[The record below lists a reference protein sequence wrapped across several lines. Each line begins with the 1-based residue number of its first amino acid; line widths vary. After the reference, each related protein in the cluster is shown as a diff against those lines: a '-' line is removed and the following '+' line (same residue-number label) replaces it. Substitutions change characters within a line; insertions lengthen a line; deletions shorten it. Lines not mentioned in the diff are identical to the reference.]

1 MSDFEFE
8 LSDNACS
15 DDDDEY
21 YNDNDNDTISCDF
34 EYETDTETKSE
45 TNYVINMDDDIPS
58 KVITKP
64 KLKLKTTSHSF
75 NSILNMEQE
84 TPEPKVAKKS
94 NTTKTTNTPKETIPK
109 ETLPKET
116 IPKETIPKETI
127 PKKTLSKETIQEN
140 KLRQKEQCFEFNPE
154 TIDFYTKDLNF
165 RKILIKNSPFTSDI
179 QVICL
184 LLKYKIITDYCC
196 SNKKCKVKTLWLDKP
211 IQLILHRKNN
221 IQTDLTSFNL
231 ELICGNCY
239 LSLYGLD
246 IFKKKEKEIIF
257 KCEVCQFPLVQFN
270 NQRKKKGICL
280 ACEKRVTKVFT
291 DKMHS
296 DYHTNIQE
304 LYHDNP
310 LFSEDNKTNY
320 YYTDKYKASN
330 SSSNYKPSSTSSKA
344 PSSSSGKTDSKTAS
358 KTTSKPPVITLNMS
372 IPNMDDLL
380 DK

>member
-8 LSDNACS
+8 ISEHDDN
-15 DDDDEY
+15 EY
-21 YNDNDNDTISCDF
+21 DNDTLSCDF
-34 EYETDTETKSE
+34 EYESENECETNTKQSTDT
-45 TNYVINMDDDIPS
+45 YVIDMDDEPEQKVSS

-64 KLKLKTTSHSF
+64 KLKLKTSNHSF
-75 NSILNMEQE
+75 NSILNME
-84 TPEPKVAKKS
+84 
-94 NTTKTTNTPKETIPK
+94 
-109 ETLPKET
+109 
-116 IPKETIPKETI
+116 
-127 PKKTLSKETIQEN
+127 SKETTQIILTPELKPSQDTKKPKEIKSSQPKIESVKEAIPEK
-140 KLRQKEQCFEFNPE
+140 KLTKKEQCFEFNPE

-165 RKILIKNSPFTSDI
+165 KNILIKNSPFTSDI

-184 LLKYKIITDYCC
+184 LLKYKIITEYCC

-221 IQTDLTSFNL
+221 IQSDLTSYNL

-246 IFKKKEKEIIF
+246 LFKKKEKEIIF
-257 KCEVCQFPLVQFN
+257 KCEVCQFPLVNFN
-270 NQRKKKGICL
+270 NYRKKKGICL

-291 DKMHS
+291 EKMNS
-296 DYHTNIQE
+296 DYYTNIQE

-310 LFSEDNKTNY
+310 LLSEENKSNNYFTN
-320 YYTDKYKASN
+320 KYKASN
-330 SSSNYKPSSTSSKA
+330 SSNSNNYKPSSSSTKA
-344 PSSSSGKTDSKTAS
+344 PLQSN
-358 KTTSKPPVITLNMS
+358 TTSLGKSSDKNNTKPAVISLNMS

>member
-8 LSDNACS
+8 ISDN
-15 DDDDEY
+15 DENEY
-21 YNDNDNDTISCDF
+21 DNDTLSCDF
-34 EYETDTETKSE
+34 EYESENECKTNKKQSTDT
-45 TNYVINMDDDIPS
+45 YVIDMDDDPEVKVS
-58 KVITKP
+58 NKVITTKP
-64 KLKLKTTSHSF
+64 KLKLKTQNHSF
-75 NSILNMEQE
+75 NSILNMESME
-84 TPEPKVAKKS
+84 SKESTKTIVTPESKVSQDTKVVKS
-94 NTTKTTNTPKETIPK
+94 TKKTTISNTPKETIP
-109 ETLPKET
+109 E
-116 IPKETIPKETI
+116 
-127 PKKTLSKETIQEN
+127 KKLTK
-140 KLRQKEQCFEFNPE
+140 KEQCFEFNPE

-165 RKILIKNSPFTSDI
+165 KNILIKNSPFTNDI

-184 LLKYKIITDYCC
+184 LLKYKLITEYCC

-221 IQTDLTSFNL
+221 IQSDLTSYNL

-257 KCEVCQFPLVQFN
+257 KCEVCQFPLVNFN
-270 NQRKKKGICL
+270 NYRKKKGICL

-291 DKMHS
+291 EKMNS
-296 DYHTNIQE
+296 DYYTNIQE

-310 LFSEDNKTNY
+310 LLSEENKSNNYFTN
-320 YYTDKYKASN
+320 KYKSSN
-330 SSSNYKPSSTSSKA
+330 SSNYKPSSASTKA
-344 PSSSSGKTDSKTAS
+344 PSQPNTSSVGNTDGKTTK
-358 KTTSKPPVITLNMS
+358 PVIISLNMS

>member
-34 EYETDTETKSE
+34 EYDTESNTETKTD

-84 TPEPKVAKKS
+84 TIETPEPKVTKKTS
-94 NTTKTTNTPKETIPK
+94 KTKTTK

-116 IPKETIPKETI
+116 IPKETTPKDTI
-127 PKKTLSKETIQEN
+127 SKETIQET
-140 KLRQKEQCFEFNPE
+140 KLHKKEQCFEFNPE
-154 TIDFYTKDLNF
+154 TIDFYTKDLDF
-165 RKILIKNSPFTSDI
+165 RKILIRNSPFTSDI
-179 QVICL
+179 NVICL
-184 LLKYKIITDYCC
+184 LLKYKIITEYCC

-330 SSSNYKPSSTSSKA
+330 SSSNSSNYKPSSTSSKA